1 MKAITADVASPDIR
15 AHKSDAAARPFLVA
29 EKSRD
34 ERWITFGLFLLS
46 CLYLWLFGRYTAIDP
61 DEGITLQAA
70 QRILEGQVLYRDFFS
85 YFTPG
90 SYYLT
95 ALLFKICGSSMLVAR
110 TALVV
115 YGGFFTVFT
124 YLMARRVCSRRCAL
138 LTACL
143 VILTCLP
150 WRFMALHNWDS
161 TLWACATLYCAM
173 WLVQEP
179 HWGWA
184 VATGSLASLTV
195 LFEQS
200 KGAGLILGLALG
212 FAVIRFSGK
221 RGGASTTPTEGRQW
235 LSRAQWIALGAGL
248 AWPFVVTFAYFGAHH
263 ALPALWADWA
273 WPLHHYTRANTVP
286 YGYQEWSSFAREEM
300 LGSGPLSQ
308 RLVTLLALSP
318 SFLLPVLP
326 IIAIVLLFHWVLAAR
341 RGHVAAERAAYYV
354 LVCSSIAGLLLSVI
368 VVRANIIHF
377 VYLIPIFYLVVAWF
391 MDGADI
397 LSPLVSL
404 IKPAATV
411 CLCIAFTALGMA
423 FLLRNS
429 DGRRLIE
436 TRRGTLRAAMPDAV
450 LEYTQAHVPSGSR
463 ILVYPYLPLYYFLTA
478 TFSPTCY
485 EYLQPGMHTR
495 EQEEEAIR
503 QIAADNTPV
512 VLFEPAFTEAIPA
525 SWPNTPLEALA
536 KDAVADYILQHY
548 RSCRVLKSA
557 GGWSVAFMVRK
568 DLGCPSSEDH
578 RIASK

>member
-1 MKAITADVASPDIR
+1 MPIEKVSQPAIHEASVAPRDHWEVAS
-15 AHKSDAAARPFLVA
+15 AVA
-29 EKSRD
+29 PGGLLYPENMVA
-34 ERWITFGLFLLS
+34 ERWIALGLFVIS
-46 CLYLWLFGRYTAIDP
+46 CLYLCLFRRYTAMEP
-61 DEGITLQAA
+61 DEGIILQGA
-70 QRILEGQVLYRDFFS
+70 QRILHGQVLYRDLFS
-85 YFTPG
+85 FITPG
-90 SYYLT
+90 SYYL
-95 ALLFKICGSSMLVAR
+95 LVLVFGIFGSSMLVAR
-110 TALVV
+110 TVLAVC
-115 YGGFFTVFT
+115 GGFFSVLT
-124 YLMARRVCSRRCAL
+124 YLMARRVCSRWSAL
-138 LTACL
+138 LTTYL
-143 VILTCLP
+143 VTITCLP
-150 WRFMALHNWDS
+150 WRFLTLHNWDS
-161 TLWACATLYCAM
+161 TLWACFTIYCAIR
-173 WLVQEP
+173 VIEAR
-179 HWGWA
+179 HWGWVLA
-184 VATGSLASLTV
+184 MGSFASVTV

-200 KGAGLILGLALG
+200 KGAGLILGLGLG
-212 FAVIRFSGK
+212 FAALMLPGWRLNRF
-221 RGGASTTPTEGRQW
+221 GRPHW
-235 LSRAQWIALGAGL
+235 VALGAGL
-248 AWPFVVTFAYFGAHH
+248 AWPFAVTFAYFGAHH

-341 RGHVAAERAAYYV
+341 RGHLAAERAAYYV
-354 LVCSSIAGLLLSVI
+354 LVCASIAGLLLSVI

-436 TRRGTLRAAMPDAV
+436 TRRGLVYAPGPDTV
-450 LEYTQAHVPSGSR
+450 LEYTQAHVPLGSR
-463 ILVYPYLPLYYFLTA
+463 ILVYPYLPLYYYLTG
-478 TFSPTCY
+478 TFSSTRY

-495 EQEEEAIR
+495 EQDEEAIR
-503 QIAADNTPV
+503 EVTEDDTPV

-536 KDAVADYILQHY
+536 KDAVADYILQRY

-568 DLGCPSSEDH
+568 DLNCPSSEG
-578 RIASK
+578 RRTASK